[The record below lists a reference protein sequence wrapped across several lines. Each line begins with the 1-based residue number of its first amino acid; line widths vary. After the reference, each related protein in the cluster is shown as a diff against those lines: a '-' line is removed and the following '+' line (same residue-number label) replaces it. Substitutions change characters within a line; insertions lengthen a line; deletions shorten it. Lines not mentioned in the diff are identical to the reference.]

1 MHIIRTL
8 LLAGV
13 CLLPL
18 YQLNAQVVW
27 AEPAFPTVDDEVTIY
42 FDASQGTAGLKDCD
56 CDVYIHT
63 GVITNASNGP
73 SDWKNVQMTWG
84 VANPNWQLDPVPGE
98 PNLYTYTISPSI
110 AEFYNI
116 TGATTVLEL
125 AMVFRNAN
133 GSLEG
138 KAQGGLDIYYPVYPD
153 DFPFSSI
160 LLAPSQAS
168 LVAENGTDILIRAA
182 SSELSELT
190 ILDNGIPVHTANGI
204 SFTYNLPVSGAGT
217 HFVELIF
224 DNGTEQ
230 STQSFSYVIPNTQQT
245 APLPAGAEPGILLHG
260 DTAMTLALYAPGKDH
275 VFVLGSFNNYIPDTS
290 YQMNL
295 SPDGSTWWLR
305 IEGLETGETYLFQY
319 LVDGSLKI
327 ADPYSTLI
335 LDPANDPFIPAITF
349 PNLPQYPTGLT
360 EGFLTVIQPGAPQ
373 YEWQHNDF
381 VPPPKAELTV
391 YELLLRDF
399 IDRHDYETLIDTLN
413 YLVELG
419 VNAIELMP
427 IQQFEGNISW
437 GYNPSFH
444 MALDKYYGT
453 ANEFKRFVDTCH
465 ALGIAVIVDVVYNH
479 AFGQCPLVQLYF
491 DGKPTLESPWFNRDA
506 THPFNVG
513 YDFNHESEA
522 TKFYVKKVMK
532 HWIEEFRLDG
542 FRYDLSKGFTQ
553 VNNPDNVGAWGQYDA
568 SRIAI
573 LKDYADSNW
582 ESNPDFYVM
591 LEHFADNN
599 EELELAEY
607 GMMLWGNLHGIYT
620 NSARGVA
627 TNLNGI
633 NYQVRNFP
641 EPDLLMYMESHD
653 EERILYSCLQ
663 QGVQTNPAHNIRQL
677 EVAIRRIELNS
688 NFFYPVPGP
697 KMLWQ
702 FGELGYDVPINFN
715 GRTGPKPIRWNYLED
730 DNRRRLYGV
739 TSSLINLRRDYPVF
753 HTTDYDLRISGL
765 NPQFRVKSIHLNSPD
780 MNVTVLGN
788 FHIFEF
794 PITPYFQHTG
804 TWYEYYTGDTLVV
817 EDVLEPIDLLPG
829 EYRLYTDVQ
838 LPPPPMGYIT
848 TVGVA
853 EAQHIDLGLKI
864 FPNPVRGQG
873 NLQYELDAPGE
884 VRIDLFSLQGEW
896 LESLYEG
903 RQPAGPHQQE
913 IRTGHLPAGTYL
925 IAVRLG
931 NLMQSVKLV
940 VM

>member
-1 MHIIRTL
+1 MNLFRTL
-8 LLAGV
+8 LLAGLGIV
-13 CLLPL
+13 CAFGL
-18 YQLNAQVVW
+18 QAQVIW
-27 AEPAFPTVDDEVTIY
+27 AEPAFPTVNDEVVIY
-42 FDASQGTAGLKDCD
+42 FDATQGTGGLEDCN
-56 CDVYIHT
+56 CDIYIHT
-63 GVITNASNGP
+63 GVITDASNGP
-73 SDWKNVQMTWG
+73 SDWKNVQMSWG
-84 VANPNWQLDPVPGE
+84 VANPDWQLQPVPGE
-98 PNLYTYTISPSI
+98 DNLYTYTISPSI
-110 AEFYNI
+110 EDFYNI
-116 TGATTVLEL
+116 GAGTTVLEM

-138 KAQGGLDIYYPVYPD
+138 KAQGGLDIYYPVYPEGL
-153 DFPFSSI
+153 PFSSI
-160 LLAPSQAS
+160 LLAPSQNS
-168 LVAENGTDILIRAA
+168 LVAENGSEILVRAA
-182 SSELSELT
+182 TSEVSDLT
-190 ILDNGIPVHTANGI
+190 IFDNGLPVHTENGL
-204 SFTYNLPVSGAGT
+204 SFTYDLPVNGAGT
-217 HFVELIF
+217 HFVELVF
-224 DNGTEQ
+224 DNGT
-230 STQSFSYVIPNTQQT
+230 TQISESFSYVIPNAQQVE
-245 APLPAGAEPGILLHG
+245 PLPAGVEPGILLEG
-260 DTAMTLALYAPGKDH
+260 DTAMTLALYAPNKQH
-275 VFVLGSFNNYIPDTS
+275 VFVLGSFNNYLPDTS

-295 SPDGSTWWLR
+295 SPDGTTWWLR
-305 IEGLETGETYLFQY
+305 IEGLESGETYLYQY

-335 LDPANDPFIPAITF
+335 LDPSNDSFIPEVTF
-349 PNLPQYPTGLT
+349 PDMPEYPTGLT
-360 EGFLTVIQPGAPQ
+360 NGFLTVIQPGAPQ
-373 YEWQHNDF
+373 YEWQVDDF
-381 VPPPKAELTV
+381 VPPVKGELTV

-399 IDRHDYETLIDTLN
+399 IDRHDYETLIDSLN

-427 IQQFEGNISW
+427 VQEFEGNISW

-465 ALGIAVIVDVVYNH
+465 ALGIAVIVDIVHNH
-479 AFGQCPLVQLYF
+479 AFGQNPMVQLYF

-522 TKFYVKKVMK
+522 TRLYFKKVMK

-553 VNNPDNVGAWGQYDA
+553 VNNPDDVGAWGQYDA

-582 ESNPDFYVM
+582 ESNPEFYVI

-620 NSARGVA
+620 NSARGVG

-641 EPDLLMYMESHD
+641 EPDLIFYMESHD
-653 EERILYSCLQ
+653 EERIMYSCLQ
-663 QGVQTNPAHNIRQL
+663 QGVQTNPVHNIRQ
-677 EVAIRRIELNS
+677 EAVAIRRIELNS
-688 NFFYPVPGP
+688 NFFYPVPGA

-702 FGELGYDVPINFN
+702 FGELGYDININFN
-715 GRTGPKPIRWNYLED
+715 GRTGPKPILWDYFEEE
-730 DNRRRLYGV
+730 NRRRLYGV

-765 NPQFRVKSIHLNSPD
+765 NPQFRVKSIHLNDPE
-780 MNVTVLGN
+780 MNVAVLGN
-788 FHIFEF
+788 FHVFEF

-804 TWYEYYTGDTLVV
+804 TWYEYYTGDSLQVTDV
-817 EDVLEPIDLLPG
+817 EAPIDLLPG
-829 EYRLYTDVQ
+829 EYRLYTDVK

-848 TVGVA
+848 TVGIA
-853 EAQHIDLGLKI
+853 ELAQIDLGLQI
-864 FPNPVRGQG
+864 FPNPARTQTNLSYKLDVPGQ
-873 NLQYELDAPGE
+873 
-884 VRIDLFSLQGEW
+884 VRIDLFNLQGEW

-903 RQPAGPHQQE
+903 RQAAGSHQLEVGTEQ
-913 IRTGHLPAGTYL
+913 LPAGTYL

-931 NLMQSVKLV
+931 NLMQTGKLV
-940 VM
+940 VQ